1 MAQFSLTNSPLEQ
14 RLMKQDLGIVKVT
27 VSTYLVRNYWGVFPV
42 EVIKVVEIY
51 LHGEDESEISTI

>member
-14 RLMKQDLGIVKVT
+14 RLMKQDPGIVKVT
-27 VSTYLVRNYWGVFPV
+27 VSTYLVRNYWVVFPA
-42 EVIKVVEIY
+42 EVMKVVGIY